1 MLFPWF
7 ANAQFKS
14 NYHSKKIINKG
25 INIKIDSLPIVEKS
39 VLIFN
44 NKHQI
49 LNDSLFKIDFIHS
62 NIQFSKR
69 CNLDTFNISYR
80 CINFKLDSIYFH
92 KNPAYQIP
100 LHGFIINPFEYKPD
114 ENLKTILDFGSGLNY
129 AGSYTRG
136 LSFGNAQSLVTNS
149 SFNLQLSGKIAND
162 VNITAAMTDNNI
174 PIQPEGNTAQIQ
186 DFDKIFIKMQRR
198 NLSMVAGDFDFQ
210 RPNSYFLNAYK
221 KLQGIQ
227 VQSIDT
233 FGFDENSP
241 HPLPLERAGVRSAK
255 RKNFHQSINSV
266 TFAGAIARGKY
277 ARNQIQGIEG
287 NQGPYRLQGA
297 NGETFIIILA
307 GSEKVY
313 LDGVLLKRGAE
324 YDYTID
330 YNLGELIFTA
340 NRLITK
346 DKRIQIEFQ
355 YSDKNYLRTTIFA
368 ADEWKYKNVTLRMN
382 LYNESDAAN
391 QPQEPFKK
399 NEKNILSSVGDSIQ
413 QAFIGSSTLADYDVN
428 KILYRKI
435 DTLINGKK
443 DSIFVFSAN
452 KDSSLYTVSFTNV
465 GSGNGDYSQL
475 KAAANGRVYTYVGKL
490 KGNYLPVVKI
500 IAPNKQTVITAALSY
515 QTEFQKVNFEA
526 AVSQYDPNS
535 LSVINNNTHTGAALK
550 MNAEQHFNLLKL
562 KQQTNVSY
570 EFVESRFK
578 PVENFRTLEFN
589 RDWSVNN
596 SILKYN
602 QHIFSAGANLKI
614 SKSAMLQYN
623 AQALLVDSLYSG
635 IKHYSKLYFE
645 KNNFHFDAGGS
656 VLNFENI
663 NTKGNFIRP
672 EAHLSKVISKKID
685 WKTGLNWNREQNIQ
699 HQNDTLTH
707 SSFWFD
713 NVELFATN
721 ADTSKNKISLN
732 ANRRWDNLA
741 LNNAFHQVS
750 KADAA
755 SLNFETNTNENSKLT
770 VVASYRNLTIS
781 DTLLTKQRNE
791 NTMLGRTTYFLKVF
805 DGLINFETLYE
816 VGNVQEPKREYT
828 FLKVPDGTG
837 KFAWNDLNADGIQQ
851 LNEFTENDF
860 QNKLSYNRILTP
872 TSNYVKANQVQWNQS
887 INIEPANF
895 WAEKYGAKKWMNRLI
910 LQSNLQIT
918 KKSLTAAGF
927 KSYEPISSI
936 ADSLKVSELQ
946 LFNSTLFVNRNRPG
960 WGIDV
965 GWLSNLQKQLLNY
978 GFETRL
984 KKEFTFHTRLS
995 ISSKLNNTNTF
1006 QIGNKGNSA
1015 QYVYNQTFKLKYYFI
1030 EPKINLYLNKDFRV
1044 SMAASFK
1051 SILNIEVQPKDSA
1064 LVKKITTEL
1073 KWNVLN
1079 SSVVNASF
1087 SLAAVEY
1094 NHATNTPVAYAMLEG
1109 LQKGSN
1115 YLWSVSIERKL
1126 ANNIEMSIIYDGR
1139 KTGTANIVHTG
1150 RASIRALF

>member
-1 MLFPWF
+1 ML
-7 ANAQFKS
+7 N
-14 NYHSKKIINKG
+14 
-25 INIKIDSLPIVEKS
+25 KS
-39 VLIFN
+39 VVVFN
-44 NKHQI
+44 KNNSI
-49 LNDSLFKIDFIHS
+49 ISDSLFKIDAINSILQFNKNV
-62 NIQFSKR
+62 NI
-69 CNLDTFNISYR
+69 DTFYISYR
-80 CINFKLDSIYFH
+80 CFNFKFDSFYFH

-100 LHGFIINPFEYKPD
+100 LHGFIMNPFEYKPD
-114 ENLKTILDFGSGLNY
+114 ENLKSVLDLGSGLNY
-129 AGSYTRG
+129 TGSYTRG
-136 LSFGNAQSLVTNS
+136 LSFGNSQSLVTNS
-149 SFNLQLSGKIAND
+149 SFNLQLNGKIAND

-186 DFDKIFIKMQRR
+186 DFDKIYIKMQRR
-198 NLSMVAGDFDFQ
+198 NLSLVAGDFDFQ
-210 RPNSYFLNAYK
+210 HPNSYFLNVYK
-221 KLQGIQ
+221 KLQGLQ
-227 VQSIDT
+227 FQSIDT

-241 HPLPLERAGVRSAK
+241 HPLPLERAGSKTPYLSEVRSAK
-255 RKNFHQSINSV
+255 RKNFQQSINSITV
-266 TFAGAIARGKY
+266 AGAIARGKY

-313 LDGVLLKRGAE
+313 VDGMLLKRGAE

-330 YNLGELIFTA
+330 YNLGELVFTA

-355 YSDKNYLRTTIFA
+355 YSDKNYLRTTVFA
-368 ADEWKYKNVTLRMN
+368 ADEWKQKNWTLRMN
-382 LYNESDAAN
+382 LYNEADAAN

-413 QAFIGSSTLADYDVN
+413 QAFVGSTTLADYDVN

-435 DTLINGKK
+435 DTIINGNK
-443 DSIFVFSAN
+443 DSVFIFSAN

-465 GSGNGDYSQL
+465 GFGNGDYLQL
-475 KAAANGRVYTYVGKL
+475 KAAANGRVYSYVGKR
-490 KGNYLPVVKI
+490 KGTYLPVVKI
-500 IAPNKQTVITAALSY
+500 IAPNKQTVVTAAINYQNEVQKISIEAALS
-515 QTEFQKVNFEA
+515 E
-526 AVSQYDPNS
+526 YDPNT
-535 LSVINNNTHTGAALK
+535 LSTINNKTHTGTAIK
-550 MNAEQHFNLLKL
+550 INAEQHWNILKNIF
-562 KQQTNVSY
+562 KTKPQTNLGY

-578 PVENFRTLEFN
+578 PVENFRTVEFN
-589 RDWSVNN
+589 RDWSVN
-596 SILKYN
+596 SAIIKFN
-602 QHIFSAGANLKI
+602 QHIFSVGANFKI
-614 SKSAMLQYN
+614 AKSTMLQYN
-623 AQALLVDSLYSG
+623 AQALLADSVYKG
-635 IKHYSKLYFE
+635 IKHFSKFYFD

-656 VLNFENI
+656 ILNFENI
-663 NTKGNFIRP
+663 NSKGNFIRP
-672 EAHLSKVISKKID
+672 EAHLSKIISQKIN

-699 HQNDTLTH
+699 RQNDTLSH
-707 SSFWFD
+707 NSFWFD
-713 NVELFATN
+713 NVEWFAKN
-721 ADTSKNKISLN
+721 SDTAKNKISLN
-732 ANRRWDNLA
+732 ANRRWDNVV
-741 LNNAFHQVS
+741 LNNSFHSAS

-770 VVASYRNLTIS
+770 LVASYRNLKID

-791 NTMLGRTTYFLKVF
+791 NTALGRATYFLKLF
-805 DGLINFETLYE
+805 EGLINFETLYE

-837 KFAWNDLNADGIQQ
+837 KYAWNDLNADGIQQ

-860 QNKLSYNRILTP
+860 QNKLSYNRILIP
-872 TSNYVKANQVQWNQS
+872 TTNYIKANQVQWNQS
-887 INIEPANF
+887 ISIEPANF
-895 WAEKYGAKKWMNRLI
+895 WAEKYGAKKWMNRII
-910 LQSNLQIT
+910 LQSNLQLT
-918 KKSLTAAGF
+918 KKSLTAAGI
-927 KSYEPISSI
+927 KSYEPISSTV
-936 ADSLKVSELQ
+936 DSLKVSELQ
-946 LFNSTLFVNRNRPG
+946 LFNSTLFINRNRPG
-960 WGIDV
+960 WGIDL
-965 GWLSNLQKQLLNY
+965 GWLSNVQKQLLNY

-984 KKEFTFHTRLS
+984 KKEFTLHTRLNFT
-995 ISSKLNNTNTF
+995 SKLNNTNTF
-1006 QIGNKGNSA
+1006 QVGNKGNSA
-1015 QYVYNQTFKLKYYFI
+1015 QYVYNQTYNLQYTFI
-1030 EPKINLYLNKDFRV
+1030 EPKLNLYLNKNFRV

-1051 SILNIEVQPKDSA
+1051 NILNIEVQPKDSA
-1064 LVKKITTEL
+1064 LVKKITSEL

-1087 SLAAVEY
+1087 SLASVQY